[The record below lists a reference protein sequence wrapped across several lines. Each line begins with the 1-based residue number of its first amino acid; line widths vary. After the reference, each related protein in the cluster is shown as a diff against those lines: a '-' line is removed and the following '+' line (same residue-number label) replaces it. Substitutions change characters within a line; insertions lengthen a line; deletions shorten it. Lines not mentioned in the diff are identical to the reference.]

1 MMKKNTSKLL
11 FILALGFASNTVATA
26 QENASQEPS
35 NGYVR
40 CYTTEHEADLKAKYP
55 NRQTTQEFESWLAP
69 QIEKI
74 KADRRAGK
82 NIQTV
87 YNIPVVIHIIHDG
100 DAVGSGENITDAQA
114 ISQITVM
121 NQDYRRMAST
131 PGGANTTNLAVDVEI
146 NFVLAQKDPAGNPS
160 TGIVRHTIIPPTNDY
175 PDGANGNDWE
185 LKADVENM
193 KSNTQWDPTKYL
205 NMWTI
210 RPGGNS
216 LSATQNPGL
225 SGLLGYAQ
233 FPSTSGLTGLN
244 TNGGLAATDGV
255 IAAFDAMGT
264 NAANDGSF
272 ALNPTYNLGR
282 TMTHEVG
289 HWLGLR
295 HIWGD
300 NNTCPAA
307 NTSADKDF
315 CADTPAAN
323 APNYACTL
331 TANTCPTTP
340 GNDQVQN
347 YMDYTNDA
355 CMDTFTNDQ
364 KTRMQTVMAVADRR
378 GTLNAST
385 TAIAPSAGIYY
396 KKIRNTYSPVEAT
409 NCSYT
414 DISYPVAIIK
424 APSANAVVT
433 FNVNPATTAVVGK
446 DFDIMTPTVT
456 LATGATTPQNLTVR
470 YYNDGVT
477 EATKKIVIGMTVNAS
492 GGDAVII
499 PGYGE
504 EDNPSLLTCTILDND
519 VAHVATQQTTV
530 FSENFDG
537 ATIAPRTLT
546 DRDGDTKNWGVY
558 STSAGSVAAGIVGK
572 FAGSVSYQN
581 AALTP
586 DNLMTFTNAIAVP
599 VGAPSL
605 SFTVS
610 TRLATDFAENYAV
623 YVTTSNDPNTIVQQ
637 NPVFTEIIA
646 VGKTAIINTVDLSAF
661 AGQNI
666 YLSFRH
672 FDCTDQF
679 ILMLDDIKVYNTA
692 PADIQVNVNTATQ
705 YQASVNIE
713 GTVYAKDATTSKA
726 IADLI
731 STTNFDYGCTT
742 VAVTRDQVTAGA
754 TAVNYAANTA
764 NNQKVMAK
772 TVTVTAGTNNAAGAG
787 SIKFYISEAEIAA
800 WETATGNSRTAL
812 KVIKQGTAS
821 VLATT
826 AGTFGPN
833 TTLTATISNG
843 LGGVYYFGTAATLG
857 KSDFEFE
864 NFSMYPNPNKG
875 NFVLKFTPTSTNDIK
890 INVCDISGREVY
902 EKSFSNTG
910 AFNQNINLN
919 KVEAGIYLVSISD
932 GAKKTVKRIV
942 VE

>member
-11 FILALGFASNTVATA
+11 FILVLGFASNTVATA

-40 CYTTEHEADLKAKYP
+40 CATVESEADLKLKYP
-55 NRQTTQEFESWLAP
+55 DRMSSEDFEAWLAP
-69 QIEKI
+69 HVNKI
-74 KADRRAGK
+74 RADRASGK

-87 YNIPVVIHIIHDG
+87 YNIPVVIHIIHNG
-100 DAVGSGENITDAQA
+100 DAVGFGENITDAQA
-114 ISQITVM
+114 LSQITVM
-121 NQDYRRMAST
+121 NQDYRRMINT
-131 PGGANTTNLAVDVEI
+131 PGGANTTGLAQDVEI
-146 NFVLAQKDPAGNPS
+146 NFVIAQRDPNGNVS
-160 TGIVRHTIIPPTNDY
+160 TGIIRHNVTPPTNDI
-175 PDGANGNDWE
+175 PDGSGGPDWE
-185 LKADVENM
+185 TRADIQVV
-193 KSNTQWDPTKYL
+193 KSQTQWDPTSYL
-205 NMWTI
+205 NMWTA
-210 RPGGNS
+210 RVGGLPIAQGGVS
-216 LSATQNPGL
+216 D
-225 SGLLGYAQ
+225 LLGFAQ
-233 FPSTSGLTGLN
+233 FPSNSGLSGMN
-244 TNGGLAATDGV
+244 VNGGAADTDGV
-255 IAAFDAMGT
+255 FAAYNTFGT
-264 NAANDGSF
+264 TNLNDGTF
-272 ALNPTYNLGR
+272 NLLASYGQGR

-300 NNTCPAA
+300 NALCPGT
-307 NTSADKDF
+307 NSMLDKDF
-315 CADTPAAN
+315 CADTPAAAKDN
-323 APNYACTL
+323 SGCTL
-331 TANTCPTTP
+331 TSDTCPGTP
-340 GNDQVQN
+340 GLDMVQN

-355 CMDTFTNDQ
+355 CMDTFTQDQ
-364 KTRMQTVMAVADRR
+364 KNRMQAVMLISPRR
-378 GTLNAST
+378 NTLNAS
-385 TAIAPSAGIYY
+385 IASTPVAAGIYF
-396 KKIRNTYSPVEAT
+396 KKTKNISTVTEGT

-414 DISYPVAIIK
+414 DISYPVSITK
-424 APSANAVVT
+424 APTANAVVT
-433 FNVNPATTAVVGK
+433 FQINPATTATLGV
-446 DFDIMTPTVT
+446 DFDIITPTVT
-456 LATGATTPQNLTVR
+456 FTAGATASQNLTLR
-470 YYNDGVT
+470 FYNDGIS
-477 EATKKIVIGMTVNAS
+477 EPNEKIEIGITVNAN
-492 GGDAVII
+492 GGDAVKI
-499 PGYGE
+499 PGYST
-504 EDNPSLLTCTILDND
+504 EDQPAILSCTILDND
-519 VAHVATQQTTV
+519 VAHATTQQTTV

-558 STSAGSVAAGIVGK
+558 NTSAGSVAAGIVGK